1 MEKLLTN
8 DELYKMNTIA
18 VKLIKQNREYI
29 PTIGNRM
36 IIKEID
42 RTVYLKRCWMCGKP
56 YESYKLNSFA
66 CSRRCSQNIVRYRK
80 DGLNPPANMPELTKA
95 KNVKEIKE
103 LFGYY

>member
-66 CSRRCSQNIVRYRK
+66 CSKRCSQNIIRHRK
-80 DGLNPPANMPELTKA
+80 QGLNPIANMPELTKA

-103 LFGYY
+103 LFGYL

>member
-18 VKLIKQNREYI
+18 AKLIKQNREFV
-29 PTIGNRM
+29 PTIGNEM

-56 YESYKLNSFA
+56 
-66 CSRRCSQNIVRYRK
+66 
-80 DGLNPPANMPELTKA
+80 
-95 KNVKEIKE
+95 
-103 LFGYY
+103 